1 MAGLFSTAMLALSML
16 GPVQHDR
23 AKPDFIV
30 TVDSA
35 RREVVIQSGP
45 YALPAMMGEG
55 HHGHHMEGHAT
66 PLFGFAWPVT
76 GWLRGFS
83 VAVVDGSGRPLPREL
98 LHHMNLLNLDRRQL
112 LDPAVERVLAAGHE
126 TGPVL
131 LPASVAIPL
140 GPGTR
145 LGLMA
150 AWHNPGMETVDD
162 VWLKVTLRW
171 TPANQ
176 NPRPIAVLPVA
187 FDADY
192 QVATSDAYDLP
203 AGRSFQSREFIMP
216 IDGHLVIAGG
226 HLHDY
231 GIALRLEEVETGRV
245 ILELKADTTD
255 AGTLCEVGRKLPGV
269 RGEGIALRAGRR
281 YRVVGEYNNTSGRL
295 IPEGAMAVIG
305 GLFVPRC
312 MRCWPGIDPGDA
324 AFQRDLA
331 TLPGDGWTGEDWV
344 HDASPNR
351 RAASQPSIA
360 CLRAAPQ

>member
-1 MAGLFSTAMLALSML
+1 MAGVFAMALLATL
-16 GPVQHDR
+16 GGGTISPDEG
-23 AKPDFIV
+23 KPGFIV

-35 RREVVIQSGP
+35 RHEVVILSGP

-83 VAVVDGSGRPLPREL
+83 VAVVDGSGRPRPREL

-112 LDPAVERVLAAGHE
+112 LDPAVERVLAAGQE
-126 TGPVL
+126 TGPVM

-140 GPGTR
+140 DPGAR

-150 AWHNPGMETVDD
+150 AWHNPGMDDIGD

-203 AGRSFQSREFIMP
+203 AGRSFQSREFVMP
-216 IDGHLVIAGG
+216 IDGHLVMAGG

-231 GIALRLEEVETGRV
+231 GIALRLEEVESGKV

-255 AGTLCEVGRKLPGV
+255 EGALREVERKLPGV
-269 RGEGIALRAGRR
+269 AGDGIALRAGRR
-281 YRVVGEYNNTSGRL
+281 YRVVGEYHNTSGRA
-295 IPEGAMAVIG
+295 IPDGAMAVIG

-312 MRCWPGIDPGDA
+312 MECWPGIDRSDP

-331 TLPGDGWTGEDWV
+331 TLPGDGWAGQDWGV
-344 HDASPNR
+344 GM
-351 RAASQPSIA
+351 RAAISSN
-360 CLRAAPQ
+360 R